1 MDEKKAKVLISLIF
15 FMAIHLM
22 RIEIVVCVPSIIMNQ
37 WR

>member
-22 RIEIVVCVPSIIMNQ
+22 RIEIVVYIPSNIMNQ
-37 WR
+37 